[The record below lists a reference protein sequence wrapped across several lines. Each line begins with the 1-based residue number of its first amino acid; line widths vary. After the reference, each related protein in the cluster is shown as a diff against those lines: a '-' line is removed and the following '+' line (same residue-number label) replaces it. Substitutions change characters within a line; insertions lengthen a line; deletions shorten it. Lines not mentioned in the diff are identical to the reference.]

1 MIVEGAVPPT
11 NRTEDDPM
19 IVDAEH
25 PNGIT
30 RYRRLPGGK
39 VIGEPKLRELEQMLD
54 EGDAHLEALPKGG
67 WMTHRLVFHLPG
79 ELSWRVRIRETKES
93 EQS

>member
-1 MIVEGAVPPT
+1 MIY
-11 NRTEDDPM
+11 
-19 IVDAEH
+19 DAEH

-39 VIGEPKLRELEQMLD
+39 VVGEQRLRELEQMLD

-67 WMTHRLVFHLPG
+67 WFTHRLVIHLPG
-79 ELSWRVRIRETKES
+79 SLSWRVRIREN
-93 EQS
+93 